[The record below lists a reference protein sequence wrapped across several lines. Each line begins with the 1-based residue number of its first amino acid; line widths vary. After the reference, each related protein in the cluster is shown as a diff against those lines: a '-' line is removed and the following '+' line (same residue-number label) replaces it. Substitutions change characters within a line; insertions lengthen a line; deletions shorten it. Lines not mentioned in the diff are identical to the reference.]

1 MQYTA
6 LFYHRYICAMGFSPI
21 TEFQVIFE
29 KEEVAEMKSF
39 GSPGNF
45 SYKFP
50 NCIYKKLVSI
60 NQIALNTS
68 Y

>member
-1 MQYTA
+1 MS
-6 LFYHRYICAMGFSPI
+6 FSPI
-21 TEFQVIFE
+21 AEFQVIFE

-50 NCIYKKLVSI
+50 TCIYKKIVSI

>member
-1 MQYTA
+1 
-6 LFYHRYICAMGFSPI
+6 MGFSPI

-50 NCIYKKLVSI
+50 TCIYCKLASTGET
-60 NQIALNTS
+60 ALNTS